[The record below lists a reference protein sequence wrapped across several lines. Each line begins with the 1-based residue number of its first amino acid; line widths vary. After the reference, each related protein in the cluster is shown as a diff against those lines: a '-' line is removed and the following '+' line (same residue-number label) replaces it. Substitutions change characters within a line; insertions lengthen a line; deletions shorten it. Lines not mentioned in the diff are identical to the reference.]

1 MDTSSWTSFVADH
14 LDELWLRTVQH
25 LMLSGVSTGLAILI
39 GVPLGILAFRQRCIR
54 GPIIGTAGILQTI
67 PSLAM
72 LTLLLTIMHKIGAAP
87 AIIALTLYALL
98 PIVRNTL
105 TSMEGVSDDVMEA
118 ARGIGMTRWQQLR
131 IVRLPLALPVIVAG
145 VRTAAV
151 ATIGIATLSAFIG
164 AGGLGQFINRGL
176 ALADTRLILLGAI
189 PAAIL
194 ALLVDFAI
202 GAANWAI
209 DPHRKRHA
217 FNSRNL
223 FVRAGLVILPLLV
236 FAVAAAG
243 YFRTKPSVVIGS
255 KNFTEQL
262 ILGEIMAQLIED
274 RTDLTVE
281 RRFCLGGTMI
291 CHGALVNG
299 EIDLYPEYT
308 GTGLTAVLHEQS
320 TGGADDVLDF
330 VAREYRKRFDAEWLP
345 PFGINNTYVLAV
357 RAKDAKRNGWET
369 ISDLQS
375 EADNLSAGFTS
386 EFSERS
392 DGYPGLRD
400 AYGFRFGDVRDIDA
414 GLMYEAIA
422 AGEVDL
428 IAAFATDGRI
438 SAYNL
443 KLLED
448 DRRFFPPYHAAPVV
462 RGDILRDHPELLGV
476 LKSLAGI
483 LDDAAMRGLNYQV
496 DHEKRTPREVA
507 REFLISRK
515 LTRGKNGYDH

>member
-1 MDTSSWTSFVADH
+1 MDTSSWTRFMADH

-25 LMLSGVSTGLAILI
+25 LMLTGVSTGLAILI
-39 GVPLGILAFRQRCIR
+39 GVPLGILAFRQRWIR
-54 GPIIGTAGILQTI
+54 GPVLGAAGILQTI

-72 LTLLLTIMHKIGAAP
+72 LTLLLAIMHKIGAAP

-105 TSMEGVSDDVMEA
+105 TSMEGVPVDVMEA
-118 ARGIGMTRWQQLR
+118 ARSIGMTRWQQLR

-151 ATIGIATLSAFIG
+151 AAVGIATLSAFIG

-189 PAAIL
+189 PAAII

-202 GAANWAI
+202 GAANWAL
-209 DPHRKRHA
+209 DPHRKKR
-217 FNSRNL
+217 SSKTRNL
-223 FVRAGLVILPLLV
+223 FVRAGLVVLPLLV
-236 FAVAAAG
+236 FAVVAAG
-243 YFRTKPSVVIGS
+243 YFRTRPAVVIGS

-262 ILGEIMAQLIED
+262 ILGELMAQLIEN
-274 RTDLTVE
+274 RTDLNVE

-308 GTGLTAVLHEQS
+308 GTGLTAVLQRQS
-320 TGGADDVLDF
+320 TGGVEDVFDF
-330 VAREYRKRFDAEWLP
+330 VAREYHKRFDAEWLS
-345 PFGINNTYVLAV
+345 PFGINNTYALAV
-357 RAKDAKRNGWET
+357 RAEDAEKYGWRH
-369 ISDLQS
+369 ISELQS
-375 EADNLSAGFTS
+375 EAGNLKAGFTA
-386 EFSERS
+386 EFSERP

-400 AYGFRFGDVRDIDA
+400 AYGFRFGQVRDIDA
-414 GLMYEAIA
+414 GLMYEAIS
-422 AGEVDL
+422 AGEVDI

-438 SAYNL
+438 AAYDL
-443 KLLED
+443 KLLQD

-462 RGDILRDHPELLGV
+462 RGRLLRDYPEIRSALDLL
-476 LKSLAGI
+476 ADI
-483 LDDAAMRGLNYQV
+483 LDDATMRGLNYKV
-496 DHEKRTPREVA
+496 DREKRTPSGVA
-507 REFLISRK
+507 REFLVSRG
-515 LTRGKNGYDH
+515 LLRGE

>member
-14 LDELWLRTVQH
+14 LSELWLRTVQH
-25 LMLSGVSTGLAILI
+25 IMLTGVSTGLAIMI
-39 GVPLGILAFRQRCIR
+39 GVPLGILAFRKRWLR
-54 GPIIGTAGILQTI
+54 GPIIGTTGILQTI

-72 LTLLLTIMHKIGAAP
+72 LALLLAIMHKIGAAP
-87 AIIALTLYALL
+87 AIVALTLYALL

-105 TSMEGVSDDVMEA
+105 TSMEGVPSDVMEA

-131 IVRLPLALPVIVAG
+131 IVRLPLALPVIVTG
-145 VRTAAV
+145 IRTAAV
-151 ATIGIATLSAFIG
+151 AAVGIATLSAFIG

-194 ALLVDFAI
+194 ALLVDFTI

-209 DPHRKRHA
+209 DPLRKHHSA
-217 FNSRNL
+217 GSRNL
-223 FVRAGLVILPLLV
+223 VAKTALVILPLLI

-243 YFRTKPSVVIGS
+243 YLRTKPNIVIGS

-274 RTDLTVE
+274 RTDLSVE

-291 CHGALVNG
+291 CHGALVKG
-299 EIDLYPEYT
+299 EIGLYPEYT
-308 GTGLTAVLHEQS
+308 GTGLTAVLHNQS
-320 TGGADDVLDF
+320 TDGAEDVFDF

-345 PFGINNTYVLAV
+345 PFGINNTYALAV
-357 RAKDAKRNGWET
+357 RAEDAEKNGWKT

-375 EADNLSAGFTS
+375 SAGGLKAGFTA
-386 EFSERS
+386 EFSERP

-400 AYGFRFGDVRDIDA
+400 AYGFRFGEVRDIDT

-422 AGEVDL
+422 AGEVDP
-428 IAAFATDGRI
+428 
-438 SAYNL
+438 N
-443 KLLED
+443 
-448 DRRFFPPYHAAPVV
+448 
-462 RGDILRDHPELLGV
+462 
-476 LKSLAGI
+476 
-483 LDDAAMRGLNYQV
+483 RGLRHRRPHRGLRSQAV
-496 DHEKRTPREVA
+496 GGRPSIFSRLIMPPR
-507 REFLISRK
+507 
-515 LTRGKNGYDH
+515 